1 MFLPPIQINH
11 SKMQVKITIWRE
23 FNKFQMLRLA
33 AQRVPTTIT
42 ITCHYLDEVTTAQ
55 GLVPG

>member
-1 MFLPPIQINH
+1 
-11 SKMQVKITIWRE
+11 MQVKITIWRE